1 MKEIQITTTITVK
14 ADGEVLAETKQAA
27 GAPDNESSAA
37 AGDTVYS
44 ATEEV
49 TEEQAERYAVASD
62 LAEVCDYLTESEVI
76 KIRLIISKAMER
88 AQREG
93 KA

>member
-27 GAPDNESSAA
+27 GTPDNESSAA

-44 ATEEV
+44 ATEEI

-76 KIRLIISKAMER
+76 KIRLIIGKAMER
-88 AQREG
+88 APREG